1 MSSESTGVVIRC
13 PNCGTTQAALG
24 ECDACH
30 EAETRYFCPD
40 HEPGRWLDGP
50 SCSACGA
57 RVGVPGVRSRPAPPR
72 TPVRTPVREPVRD
85 PVPPSAR
92 APTRPRSLPP
102 RDRDR
107 DDDEVF
113 TGPVRTPGRMTLEDV
128 IRSAMRGGRPGGR
141 PGPSGGLPDLPS
153 MLPTGVKIVSAFGCL
168 RRLVML
174 VVFLAILAA
183 VAFFS
188 LFGVGGLLYGESE
201 GPPSTAEYALGTP
214 GPGSATMSR
223 ALP

>member
-13 PNCGTTQAALG
+13 PNCGTTQSALG

-57 RVGVPGVRSRPAPPR
+57 RVGVPGIRSRPAPPPRAPSR
-72 TPVRTPVREPVRD
+72 TPIRNPVRD
-85 PVPPSAR
+85 AVPPSAR
-92 APTRPRSLPP
+92 APTRPRAEPP
-102 RDRDR
+102 RGRERDEEEE
-107 DDDEVF
+107 EVF
-113 TGPVRTPGRMTLEDV
+113 TGPVFTPGRTPLEDLL
-128 IRSAMRGGRPGGR
+128 RSAMRGGRPGGM
-141 PGPSGGLPDLPS
+141 PGASGGLPGLPS

-174 VVFLAILAA
+174 VIFLAILAA

-188 LFGVGGLLYGESE
+188 LFGVGGMLYGDS
-201 GPPSTAEYALGTP
+201 GGSPTDVEYAVEP
-214 GPGSATMSR
+214 GNR
-223 ALP
+223 ALGN

>member
-1 MSSESTGVVIRC
+1 VSSEPTGVVIRC
-13 PNCGTTQAALG
+13 PNCGTTQSSLG

-30 EAETRYFCPD
+30 EAETRYFCPN

-57 RVGVPGVRSRPAPPR
+57 RVGVPGASSRPAPPR
-72 TPVRTPVREPVRD
+72 APARAPVRD

-92 APTRPRSLPP
+92 APTRSRVEPP
-102 RDRDR
+102 RGRER
-107 DDDEVF
+107 DDDEEVF
-113 TGPVRTPGRMTLEDV
+113 TGPVFTPGRMTLEDV
-128 IRSAMRGGRPGGR
+128 LRSAMRGGRRGGMPGA
-141 PGPSGGLPDLPS
+141 SGGLPDFPP

-174 VVFLAILAA
+174 VIFLAILAA

-188 LFGVGGLLYGESE
+188 LFGVGGLLYGDS
-201 GPPSTAEYALGTP
+201 GRRSGAVEYAVGAP
-214 GPGSATMSR
+214 ERGS
-223 ALP
+223 PP